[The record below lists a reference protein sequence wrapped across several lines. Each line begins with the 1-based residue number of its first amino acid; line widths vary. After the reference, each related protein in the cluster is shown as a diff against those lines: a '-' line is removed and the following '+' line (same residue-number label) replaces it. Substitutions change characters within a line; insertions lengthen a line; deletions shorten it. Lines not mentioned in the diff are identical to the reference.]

1 MKVSSS
7 HAIIWMRADDLDG
20 ELQHDLGHRP
30 SILSGI
36 FDRLESRGLIRRAL
50 NIPQPSLCLDV
61 ACEDVGV
68 GLWSRDG
75 LAMTRL

>member
-1 MKVSSS
+1 MHVL
-7 HAIIWMRADDLDG
+7 ALLADGAAHTVG
-20 ELQHDLGHRP
+20 ELQHDLAPPVHIERHP
-30 SILSGI
+30 N
-36 FDRLESRGLIRRAL
+36 RVESRGLIRRAL

-68 GLWSRDG
+68 GLWSRDV